1 MVSLSDVAARAGV
14 SVSVASRALSGDPAA
29 RLSETTRRR
38 VREVAD
44 ELAYRPNHAGR
55 SLRRA
60 RTDVIALIVPDVTN
74 ALFAELTRGADAEA
88 AARGLTV
95 LLGRGDETAT
105 SVVLADRLLAEGR
118 VDGVILQPRDGA
130 DPRELAPLAEAGV
143 PVVIVHDEI
152 AGASAVLL
160 DDAAAATAA
169 VDHLVAQ
176 GRQRIALI
184 GGVEA
189 SSSARRREAG
199 FRSALAARGVP
210 LQEKWI
216 TRLGYGPED
225 GRSAM
230 GQLLRSDE
238 RPDAVVVANVNAG
251 FGALA
256 EAARLGVAV
265 PQDVAVVAIHDSW
278 PAAYLGPA
286 LTCVRTPLYEL
297 GRAAVAALSDR
308 IAGGDTQVVRVSSPV
323 PAVVARAST
332 DG

>member
-1 MVSLSDVAARAGV
+1 MSLSDVAGRAGV

-29 RLSETTRRR
+29 RLSEATRRR
-38 VREVAD
+38 VRQAAD

-105 SVVLADRLLAEGR
+105 GLVLAERLLAEGR

-130 DPRELAPLAEAGV
+130 DPQELAPLARAGA

-160 DDAAAATAA
+160 DDAAAAMAA
-169 VDHLVAQ
+169 VDHLVAH
-176 GRQRIALI
+176 GRQRLALI
-184 GGVEA
+184 GGIEA

-199 FRSALAARGVP
+199 FRSALAAHGMPVNE
-210 LQEKWI
+210 QWI

-225 GRSAM
+225 GRAAM
-230 GQLLRSDE
+230 GQLLKSDE

-265 PQDVAVVAIHDSW
+265 PESVALVAIHDSW
-278 PAAYLGPA
+278 PAAYSSPA

-297 GRAAVAALSDR
+297 GRAAVAGLSDR
-308 IAGGDTQVVRVSSPV
+308 IAGGGPQVVRVSV
-323 PAVVARAST
+323 PAPVVVARAST
-332 DG
+332 AS